1 MINLFMKK
9 IFFIILLPFLL
20 SSCASVD
27 ERLSDYRS
35 MNERELCMS
44 YLLASTGNVW
54 QEERLQVIDE
64 KSYDCNKYIP
74 EAELRLGKRL
84 VEQLENR

>member
-1 MINLFMKK
+1 MVP
-9 IFFIILLPFLL
+9 FIL

-27 ERLSDYRS
+27 EVLSDYRS

-44 YLLASTGNVW
+44 YLMASTGNIW
-54 QEERLQVIDE
+54 QSERLQVIDE

-84 VEQLENR
+84 VEELESR